1 MPEKADFQA
10 MADQFCSAFNA
21 GQPAAAMGAYAED
34 ACVVSPEGEV
44 VIGHD
49 QLRAYWTRQAEIR
62 GDLKV
67 TVEDVH
73 PLSENVI
80 RCILSSTATEKASNR
95 TLIGTGLAVLRSTGM
110 EWKLVAHAWTH
121 H

>member
-1 MPEKADFQA
+1 MPNKADFQA

-34 ACVVSPEGEV
+34 AWVVSPEGEV
-44 VIGHD
+44 AIGHD
-49 QLRAYWTRQAEIR
+49 QIRAYWIRQAEIR
-62 GDLKV
+62 GELKA
-67 TVEDVH
+67 TVDEVH
-73 PLSENVI
+73 SLSEDVI

-95 TLIGTGLAVLRSTGM
+95 SLIGKGLAILRSSGT
-110 EWKLVAHAWTH
+110 EWKLVAHAWAH